1 MTPYKPE
8 QHVAIR
14 KSRQTIHGVWGHVIG
29 YRGLRMA
36 LREGSA
42 AFLEV
47 TFEEDDILSI
57 FVMEA
62 GVIIELTEP

>member
-1 MTPYKPE
+1 
-8 QHVAIR
+8 
-14 KSRQTIHGVWGHVIG
+14 
-29 YRGLRMA
+29 MA